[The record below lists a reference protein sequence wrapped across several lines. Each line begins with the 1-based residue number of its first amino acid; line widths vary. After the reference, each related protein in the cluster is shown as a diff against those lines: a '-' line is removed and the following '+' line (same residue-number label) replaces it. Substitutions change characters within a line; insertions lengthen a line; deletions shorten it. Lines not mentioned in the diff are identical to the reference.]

1 MNPHTFAALSLAA
14 SQTLNSGDLM
24 RLNYD
29 LEYNPEY
36 RLVYRQFMGG
46 VAPRKIAKEF
56 NISRQ
61 RVHDIVKIYSQFLK
75 ERDSSGGKSEL

>member
-1 MNPHTFAALSLAA
+1 
-14 SQTLNSGDLM
+14 M

-29 LEYNPEY
+29 PEYNPEY

-46 VAPRKIAKEF
+46 VAPRKIAREF

-61 RVHDIVKIYSQFLK
+61 RVHDIVKIYSQFLREK
-75 ERDSSGGKSEL
+75 EALGGAK